1 MRPLSP
7 LLTAAVLLCAGAGT
21 VAASAATGP
30 GAALA
35 RQAPCGSAD
44 LLPAPDNAAA
54 IESSTLCL
62 VDGIRAAHRL
72 APVRANGDLRAV
84 AARKVRNMVRWDYF
98 ADVRPSGQTPLSL
111 VARTGYRARASNM
124 SVAQNIAWGT
134 GVQAT
139 PASIL
144 AGWMASPPH
153 RKIILTGSYRDG
165 GVAAVPAVP
174 WRYGHGTDG
183 ATYAIEL
190 GRRR

>member
-1 MRPLSP
+1 
-7 LLTAAVLLCAGAGT
+7 VLLCAAAAT
-21 VAASAATGP
+21 LAASAANGAR
-30 GAALA
+30 AALA

-44 LLPAPDNAAA
+44 LLPTPDNAAA

-98 ADVRPSGQTPLSL
+98 ADIGPGGQTVSSL
-111 VARTGYRARASNM
+111 IGATSYPAHAAHV
-124 SVAQNIAWGT
+124 SVGQNIAWGT

-139 PASIL
+139 PASIV

-153 RKIILTGSYRDG
+153 RKIILTRSYRDA
-165 GVAAVPAVP
+165 GVAAIPAVP
-174 WRYGHGTDG
+174 SSYGHGQYG

-190 GRRR
+190 GTRR